1 LAAAVV
7 VGRLTDSV
15 ADTQFGVVV
24 GKLDRFLRLRDRRLA
39 SELAAAERNLIRREF
54 DNLLLD
60 LPPTKPDLAS

>member
-1 LAAAVV
+1 LAAAAV

-15 ADTQFGVVV
+15 ADTQFGIVV
-24 GKLDRFLRLRDRRLA
+24 GKLDRFVRLRDRRLA
-39 SELAAAERNLIRREF
+39 SELAATERNLIRREF

>member
-1 LAAAVV
+1 LAAAV

-15 ADTQFGVVV
+15 ADTQFGIVV
-24 GKLDRFLRLRDRRLA
+24 GKLDRLLRLRDRRLA
-39 SELAAAERNLIRREF
+39 SELAATERNLIRREF

>member
-1 LAAAVV
+1 LAAAAV

-15 ADTQFGVVV
+15 ADTQFGIVV

-39 SELAAAERNLIRREF
+39 SELAATERNLIRREF

>member
-1 LAAAVV
+1 LAAAV

-15 ADTQFGVVV
+15 ADTQFGIVV

-39 SELAAAERNLIRREF
+39 SELAATERNLIRREF

-60 LPPTKPDLAS
+60 LPPTKPDHAS

>member
-1 LAAAVV
+1 LSAAV

-15 ADTQFGVVV
+15 ADTQFSIVV